1 MRALHLLLAI
11 GAIALLSTPVRTQQ
25 PRPAATQNRAA
36 LAPDA
41 PQLADAGVTAPATI
55 EGNALT
61 AANGKLPHAAVR
73 LRDARKGGIVYE
85 QHTDDAGQFMFQ
97 PVQPGIYVVEL
108 KGDFGT
114 VLAASDLI
122 PVGPGDTATTIVQLR
137 EDPKASALLSAHKKT
152 AIIAVLAT
160 AGAIGVLAVAPTTDV
175 STETPKIP

>member
-25 PRPAATQNRAA
+25 PRPAARKPAA
-36 LAPDA
+36 AAAPKL
-41 PQLADAGVTAPATI
+41 PDAGVTGPATI
-55 EGNALT
+55 QGNALT
-61 AANGKLPHAAVR
+61 ASSNKLPNAPVR

-85 QHTDDAGQFMFQ
+85 QRTDDLGQFSFQ

-108 KGDFGT
+108 KGDFGA
-114 VLAASDLI
+114 VRAASELV
-122 PVGPGDTATTIVQLR
+122 PVGPGDTATTIVQLH
-137 EDPKASALLSAHKKT
+137 DDQTGTALLSAHKKT
-152 AIIAVLAT
+152 AILAVLAT